1 MNWYFFYGISFII
14 SKKGFE
20 ADILGL
26 GHEFEYKFNLIYKEG
41 DPDEYNGRYSISFQ
55 FESNDQLV
63 NWS

>member
-1 MNWYFFYGISFII
+1 MNWYFFYGIPLII

-41 DPDEYNGRYSISFQ
+41 DPDEYNGR
-55 FESNDQLV
+55 
-63 NWS
+63 